1 MTSEAYS
8 FPTKRVN
15 YPEIIFFS
23 HPRFSHWPGTLPQSY
38 WSSVNSLMILD
49 SVSCSNLKFGQLYQQ
64 RPWVGMA
71 MSELQHWEAEYVD
84 QKKRE
89 ANLGYKVSLR
99 SPWAMYIG
107 GSAPKRLLWKNA
119 FYKLSIYQSVYQK
132 YFLPLHFKPLYCS
145 YYLDTVDK
153 LYKTTLPG
161 ITGLLKL
168 EFNNVSCKSLGSIYN
183 AMIYPIKYLCILR
196 CESLQKHFLH
206 LCNVSVR
213 QTLWYIANHTLC
225 SSASTPKAFK
235 EF

>member
-38 WSSVNSLMILD
+38 QSSVNSLMILD

-89 ANLGYKVSLR
+89 ANLGYIVSLR

-225 SSASTPKAFK
+225 SSAKAFK